1 MMQVLPV
8 ILCGGSGSRLWPLSR
23 AGFPKQFL
31 ALTGKESLFQLAAL
45 RLHALAN
52 DDIAIERSL
61 VVTNEE
67 HRFLAQEQLRELD
80 SLQAGFVLEPAAR
93 NTAAAL
99 TLAALEAVAEGADP
113 ILVASPADQNIG
125 DEAAY
130 VQCVRKA
137 IALASAGGVV
147 ILGIPPDR
155 PETGYGYIQFNK
167 HTEKSGPAEGHR
179 VLKFVEKPSLEVAQ
193 TYLASGDF
201 AWNSGMF
208 VLKASTWLKALGQF
222 RPDILQACQSA
233 WSGKRRD
240 DLQMSG
246 RAFSFVRP
254 DAQAFAKV
262 PSESVDYAVL
272 EKCPGSAFN
281 VHMVPL
287 LALWSDLGAWDA
299 VWQAGLAD
307 AQGNVSHGDVM
318 LEGATNTYV
327 HASSRLVSAV
337 GVKDLVIVET
347 SDAVLVTDK
356 THSQQVK
363 KIVNRLEASKRQEQ
377 NLHRKVHRPWGW
389 YDSLDE
395 GERFKVKRIMV
406 KPGASLSLQKHQ
418 HRAEHWIVVKGTA
431 EVTCGDKVMV
441 LSENQSTYIPLGEV
455 HRLHNP
461 SSTDLEII
469 EVQSGSYLGE
479 DDIVR
484 LQDTYGRK

>member
-52 DDIAIERSL
+52 EHISIARSL
-61 VVTNEE
+61 IVTNEE
-67 HRFLAQEQLRELD
+67 HRFLAQEQLRELG
-80 SLQAGFVLEPAAR
+80 SLQASFVLEPAAR

-99 TLAALEAVAEGADP
+99 TLAALEAVADGSDP

-125 DEAAY
+125 DEVAY

-155 PETGYGYIQFNK
+155 PETGYGYIQYSK
-167 HTEKSGPAEGHR
+167 STEKSGQAEGHK
-179 VLKFVEKPSLEVAQ
+179 VLKFVEKPTLNVAQ
-193 TYLASGDF
+193 SYLASGDF

-222 RPDILQACQSA
+222 RPDILQACQTA
-233 WSGKRRD
+233 WNGKSRD
-240 DLQMSG
+240 DLQISG

-254 DAQAFAKV
+254 DAQAFGKV

-272 EKCPGSAFN
+272 EKCPGSSFN
-281 VHMVPL
+281 IHMVPL

-299 VWQAGLAD
+299 VWQAGQAD

-318 LEGATNTYV
+318 LEGAINTYV

-347 SDAVLVTDK
+347 ADAVLVTDK
-356 THSQQVK
+356 ANSQQVK
-363 KIVNRLEASKRQEQ
+363 KIVTRLESTKRQEQ

-395 GERFKVKRIMV
+395 GERFKVKRILV

-441 LSENQSTYIPLGEV
+441 LAENQSTYIPLGEV
-455 HRLHNP
+455 HRLTNRHA
-461 SSTDLEII
+461 TDLEII

-484 LQDTYGRK
+484 LQDTYGRT